1 MRKDKVLIRAMLD
14 RGTDERTTTGSF
26 TMDFMVMY

>member
-1 MRKDKVLIRAMLD
+1 MGKDKVLIRALLD
-14 RGTDERTTTGSF
+14 MDIGERTTESF